1 MRAGMNELVIRL
13 RRFKSRDTLEAVAA
27 RMQAKAAAVSLEDE
41 RAVIAAIDHRRAEI
55 AARRLYDP
63 GKVPAAVWALL

>member
-1 MRAGMNELVIRL
+1 MNEWVIRL

-27 RMQAKAAAVSLEDE
+27 RMQAKAAAISLEDE

-63 GKVPAAVWALL
+63 GKVPAGVWALI

>member
-1 MRAGMNELVIRL
+1 MNELVIRL
-13 RRFKSRDTLEAVAA
+13 RRFKSRDTLEAVAP
-27 RMQAKAAAVSLEDE
+27 RMQNKAAALGQEE
-41 RAVIAAIDHRRAEI
+41 ELAIIAAIDHRRAEI